1 MKCYSPV
8 EAFLVARCQLN
19 KFKYLPFVL
28 LLLVCLPSNSNPEK
42 TKLFLSTEKLRSLTN
57 KFGNKNANK
66 IVSWIN
72 FINRKSDREDLESLY
87 EINNFFNK
95 IPYYSDLKHWG
106 KSDYWATPIEMLG
119 TNGGDCEDYVI
130 AKYFSLRQL
139 GIPDSKLRMMFVTA
153 LSVNQA
159 HMVLAYYPEPNAI
172 PLILD
177 NINPRILP
185 ANKRRDLRPVYS
197 FNGEGLWLAKAQGRG
212 SQLGNSKHKL
222 WDDLTARI
230 ERDF

>member
-1 MKCYSPV
+1 MNTKIRSPI
-8 EAFLVARCQLN
+8 FIC
-19 KFKYLPFVL
+19 
-28 LLLVCLPSNSNPEK
+28 
-42 TKLFLSTEKLRSLTN
+42 LFLLASLAAATSGGSEMYFQYFSAKILDLPEIINNPKAKERAQNLKKVMDVNLGTDIDEKL
-57 KFGNKNANK
+57 
-66 IVSWIN
+66 
-72 FINRKSDREDLESLY
+72 Y
-87 EINNFFNK
+87 EVNSFFNS
-95 IPYYSDLKHWG
+95 IPYVSDLDLWG
-106 KSDYWATPIEMLG
+106 KSDYWATPFQMILK
-119 TNGGDCEDYVI
+119 NAGDCEDYVI
-130 AKYFSLRQL
+130 AKYFALRGL
-139 GIPDSKLRMMFVTA
+139 GIPDSRLRMMFVTA

-185 ANKRRDLRPVYS
+185 ANKRRDLLPVYS

-212 SQLGNSKHKL
+212 SKLGSSKHKL

>member
-1 MKCYSPV
+1 MLQQIERKYGSDALTRIQKWTKTIHNQ
-8 EAFLVARCQLN
+8 EN
-19 KFKYLPFVL
+19 SKF
-28 LLLVCLPSNSNPEK
+28 
-42 TKLFLSTEKLRSLTN
+42 
-57 KFGNKNANK
+57 
-66 IVSWIN
+66 
-72 FINRKSDREDLESLY
+72 EDILY
-87 EINNFFNK
+87 NVNNFFNR
-95 IPYYSDLKHWG
+95 IPYHSDLEHWN
-106 KSDYWATPIEMLG
+106 KTDYWATPIEMLG

-139 GIPDSKLRMMFVTA
+139 GVPDSKLRMMFVTA

-212 SQLGNSKHKL
+212 SKLGSSKHKL

>member
-1 MKCYSPV
+1 MKNHSSLKLLFICSIFIASVAVSQSPSTFIFSKELYSR
-8 EAFLVARCQLN
+8 LRI
-19 KFKYLPFVL
+19 KY
-28 LLLVCLPSNSNPEK
+28 EK
-42 TKLFLSTEKLRSLTN
+42 DAMSRISEWETKLKSLSGKLR
-57 KFGNKNANK
+57 
-66 IVSWIN
+66 V
-72 FINRKSDREDLESLY
+72 EDSLY

-95 IPYYSDLKHWG
+95 IPYNSDLKHWG

>member
-1 MKCYSPV
+1 MLSTTQPIFRLMILIIFISTELLKPAYTLEVSV
-8 EAFLVARCQLN
+8 NFTDELLN
-19 KFKYLPFVL
+19 KIKV
-28 LLLVCLPSNSNPEK
+28 
-42 TKLFLSTEKLRSLTN
+42 
-57 KFGNKNANK
+57 KFGSNAQLRILTWKNHILFKKGKDELDK
-66 IVSWIN
+66 I
-72 FINRKSDREDLESLY
+72 Y
-87 EINNFFNK
+87 EVNNFFNRV
-95 IPYYSDLKHWG
+95 PYKTDLEHWG

-153 LSVNQA
+153 LSVKQA

-185 ANKRRDLRPVYS
+185 ASKRRDLRPVYS

-212 SQLGNSKHKL
+212 SKLGRSKHTL
-222 WDDLTARI
+222 WDDLSARI

>member
-1 MKCYSPV
+1 M
-8 EAFLVARCQLN
+8 
-19 KFKYLPFVL
+19 
-28 LLLVCLPSNSNPEK
+28 
-42 TKLFLSTEKLRSLTN
+42 RSLTN

-87 EINNFFNK
+87 EINNFFNE
-95 IPYYSDLKHWG
+95 IPYYTDIKHWG
-106 KSDYWATPIEMLG
+106 KPDYWATPVEMLG

-130 AKYFSLRQL
+130 AKYFSLRAL

-153 LSVNQA
+153 LRQNQA

-185 ANKRRDLRPVYS
+185 ANKRPDLRPVYS
-197 FNGEGLWLAKAQGRG
+197 FNGEGLYKAKAQGRG
-212 SQLGNSKHKL
+212 TKLGDSRHKM
-222 WDDLTARI
+222 WDDLTSRI

>member
-1 MKCYSPV
+1 MKASPLLNHKIHISS
-8 EAFLVARCQLN
+8 FLISYVFFSFFATA
-19 KFKYLPFVL
+19 
-28 LLLVCLPSNSNPEK
+28 LPSLGNISLVKEK
-42 TKLFLSTEKLRSLTN
+42 YVEKYGQRASKRLNLWLEIMEKDFSGDTDSLLYEVN
-57 KFGNKNANK
+57 RH
-66 IVSWIN
+66 IN
-72 FINRKSDREDLESLY
+72 QIPYFTDLE
-87 EINNFFNK
+87 
-95 IPYYSDLKHWG
+95 HWG

-130 AKYFSLRQL
+130 AKYFTLRTL

-153 LSVNQA
+153 LRVNQA

-185 ANKRRDLRPVYS
+185 ANKRRDLLPIYS

-212 SQLGNSKHKL
+212 SQLGNSRHKL

>member
-1 MKCYSPV
+1 VYS
-8 EAFLVARCQLN
+8 EADISNKLSSEVIKKLN
-19 KFKYLPFVL
+19 FRFGAKAVSRVKKWNSVL
-28 LLLVCLPSNSNPEK
+28 YSLDKNTSYEEK
-42 TKLFLSTEKLRSLTN
+42 
-57 KFGNKNANK
+57 
-66 IVSWIN
+66 
-72 FINRKSDREDLESLY
+72 LY

-95 IPYYSDLKHWG
+95 IPYYTDQEHWG

>member
-1 MKCYSPV
+1 MGTCFS
-8 EAFLVARCQLN
+8 
-19 KFKYLPFVL
+19 L
-28 LLLVCLPSNSNPEK
+28 LLCAQYSVVFDQALFREVERKYGSRASQRIELWSQKLSYLK
-42 TKLFLSTEKLRSLTN
+42 TDYNE
-57 KFGNKNANK
+57 
-66 IVSWIN
+66 
-72 FINRKSDREDLESLY
+72 EEMLY
-87 EINNFFNK
+87 EINNFFNR
-95 IPYYSDLKHWG
+95 IPYKTDQEHWG

>member
-1 MKCYSPV
+1 MYFQYFSAKI
-8 EAFLVARCQLN
+8 LD
-19 KFKYLPFVL
+19 LPEII
-28 LLLVCLPSNSNPEK
+28 NNPKAKERAQNLK
-42 TKLFLSTEKLRSLTN
+42 KVMDVNLGTDIDEKL
-57 KFGNKNANK
+57 
-66 IVSWIN
+66 
-72 FINRKSDREDLESLY
+72 Y
-87 EINNFFNK
+87 EVNSFFNS
-95 IPYYSDLKHWG
+95 IPYVSDLDLWG
-106 KSDYWATPIEMLG
+106 KSDYWATPFQMILK
-119 TNGGDCEDYVI
+119 NAGDCEDYVI
-130 AKYFSLRQL
+130 AKYFALRGL
-139 GIPDSKLRMMFVTA
+139 GIPDSRLRMMFVTA